1 MQFAPST
8 YYAHKSRPTCKRKL
22 TDAQLKVEIARVHRQ
37 HRSLYGA
44 EKVWQELW
52 RQGIACGRDRVAR
65 LMAELGLCGV
75 TRRRRPPR
83 TTTPATEPAPERPAD
98 HVKRDFSARTVN
110 RLWVVDI
117 TYVCTKNG
125 FCYVAFVVDVF
136 SRRVVGWAVSTRL
149 DTSLPLA
156 ALEMAI
162 CTRRA
167 FLDGLVHHSDRG
179 SQYTSIRYSKRLEEA
194 GIRAS
199 VGSKGDSFDNALVES
214 FNGLYKTELI
224 WRKRSW
230 RDALEVELATGDY
243 IDWWNN
249 ERIHSALGFLAP
261 AEYEKAA
268 AAQHD
273 AEKPDEHGDDAS
285 AA

>member
-8 YYAHKSRPTCKRKL
+8 YYAHKSRPLCKRKL
-22 TDAQLKVEIARVHRQ
+22 TDAQLKAEITRVYRQ
-37 HRSLYGA
+37 HRSCYGS
-44 EKVWQELW
+44 EKIWKELW

-83 TTTPATEPAPERPAD
+83 TTTAGSAPASERPLD
-98 HVKRDFSARTVN
+98 HVKRDFSASAVN

-117 TYVCTKNG
+117 TYVPTRAG
-125 FCYVAFVVDVF
+125 FCYVAFVIDVY
-136 SRRVVGWAVSTRL
+136 SRRIVGWAVSRNL

-162 CTRRA
+162 CTRTGS
-167 FLDGLVHHSDRG
+167 LEGLVHHSDRG

-194 GIRAS
+194 GITSS
-199 VGSKGDSFDNALVES
+199 VGSKGDSYDNALAES
-214 FNGLYKTELI
+214 VNGLYKAELI
-224 WRKRSW
+224 WRNSSW
-230 RDALEVELATGDY
+230 RDATEVELATGDY
-243 IDWWNN
+243 VVWWNHD
-249 ERIHSALGFLAP
+249 RIHSALGFVPP
-261 AEYEKAA
+261 AEFEQAA
-268 AAQHD
+268 AAQQSAEEPGHD
-273 AEKPDEHGDDAS
+273 SDAS